1 MSLGEREALT
11 GFLSMSVSILL
22 FWWRLGGQA
31 EAGLFEGAEGLV
43 HWARQVL
50 ILIGISIGI
59 SIGVAIAVTI
69 VFTILYAIVTGD
81 QKPSGLRDERDRG
94 IELRAMRLGMWVLS
108 FGLVAMI
115 ADLAMGGSA
124 FRALNLV
131 LAACALSELVKDGF
145 KILLYRR
152 GY

>member
-22 FWWRLGGQA
+22 FWWRLGGQF

-50 ILIGISIGI
+50 ILIAI

-69 VFTILYAIVTGD
+69 LFTILYAIVTGD

>member
-11 GFLSMSVSILL
+11 GFLTTLVVIVL
-22 FWWRLGGQA
+22 FWLRLGGQF
-31 EAGLFEGAEGLV
+31 EAGLFDGTDGLM

-50 ILIGISIGI
+50 ILVGI
-59 SIGVAIAVTI
+59 SIGVAIVVTI
-69 VFTILYAIVTGD
+69 LFTILYAIVTGD
-81 QKPSGLRDERDRG
+81 EKPSDLRDERDRG

-115 ADLAMGGSA
+115 ADLALGGSA

-131 LAACALSELVKDGF
+131 LLACALSELVKDGF